1 MNYQPAMTGEG
12 VYAGNQF
19 IPIIGRGDKEI
30 WPTNK
35 HGDKVRFLLT
45 NITYVPNFHMN
56 LVSFDQMTAA
66 GFYWD
71 TENNYIYTKSG

>member
-1 MNYQPAMTGEG
+1 MIGEG

-19 IPIIGRGDKEI
+19 IPIIGRGNKEI

-45 NITYVPNFHMN
+45 NIIYVPDFHMN
-56 LVSFDQMTAA
+56 LVSF
-66 GFYWD
+66 
-71 TENNYIYTKSG
+71 N

>member
-1 MNYQPAMTGEG
+1 MTGEG

-45 NITYVPNFHMN
+45 NIAYVPDFHMN
-56 LVSFDQMTAA
+56 LVSFD
-66 GFYWD
+66 
-71 TENNYIYTKSG
+71 